1 MSYLDPPRFHFLG
14 QFFANPST
22 INNATENYNPD
33 EVYNNNPP
41 GPANPNSVW
50 WNQMGQA
57 FFKPVSGSVQSAIL
71 QNGTILQSGA
81 DPFIGAAIAAK
92 FQGALNQYGKLVD
105 LDPDQ
110 QARSMIVGMSI
121 QIATTGNP
129 QIGLAGDVRAMDMLD
144 VWGRVVGGAGGGIFT
159 AGAMYQSVLEN
170 IQWYGLSQSPFLTQL
185 SSVSPQM
192 LSFKFAVDGYN
203 GNTNSGAL
211 FGMGRMTGAIG
222 PYSPEDPVHFV
233 ARRRVFAQNWN
244 GVSAPGVPIF
254 EEGPRKGQTKSP
266 MNAAPFQIDG
276 STLTIDLSNSV
287 PTTAILQ
294 GPFVGL
300 GTVSV
305 VIDPGG
311 MNTIVTPPL
320 FSSVADYTNQY
331 EKFAGIFQLDLGS
344 NAQLAS
350 NHMIGIHIGPPSNV
364 SSAVSGI
371 GAGRL
376 KEGLTLAQIGVTP
389 TSVSGAM
396 LALSENTDG
405 IFVDVDLNAI
415 RMEYGAPAWSSD
427 SDSGTDVTSNGQ
439 IGLWATQYGAP
450 AANLRVKLQVAQNV
464 YQFPNSQGEP
474 NIISNNPPSAISW
487 PSSVTTDANGCAIL
501 NFTANGLQA
510 SQKPQERE
518 FIDGQLYLF
527 SHDYTMDG
535 VQPITVLVFENIPPN
550 ANPTWWQDIY
560 PIFYQYA
567 RLYPFMRSLIDLSNF
582 STMASS
588 GTAAKIQK
596 ALSLPR
602 TDAAYMP
609 VTRDLSVGKTNL
621 ILTWIKNGMPQGT
634 KPSSA
639 SSSV

>member
-22 INNATENYNPD
+22 INNATENYNPA

-57 FFKPVSGSVQSAIL
+57 FFKPVSGTVQSAIL

-81 DPFIGAAIAAK
+81 DPFIGAAIAVK

-121 QIATTGNP
+121 QIATTDGQSNP
-129 QIGLAGDVRAMDMLD
+129 QIGLTGDVRAMDMLD
-144 VWGRVVGGAGGGIFT
+144 VWGRVAGGAGGGIFT

-185 SSVSPQM
+185 NSVSPLTM
-192 LSFKFAVDGYN
+192 SFKFAVDGYN
-203 GNTNSGAL
+203 GNITSDQ
-211 FGMGRMTGAIG
+211 FGTGRMTGAIG
-222 PYSPEDPVHFV
+222 PYFPGEPVHFV
-233 ARRRVFAQNWN
+233 AKRRVFAQNWN
-244 GVSAPGVPIF
+244 GVSAPGVPTLSN
-254 EEGPRKGQTKSP
+254 GQTASP

-276 STLTIDLSNSV
+276 STLTIDLSNSI

-294 GPFVGL
+294 KPFFDL

-311 MNTIVTPPL
+311 LNTIVTPPL

-331 EKFAGIFQLDLGS
+331 ENFAGIFQLDLGS

-350 NHMIGIHIGPPSNV
+350 NNVIGISIVPPSNV

-371 GAGRL
+371 KGGHL
-376 KEGLTLAQIGVTP
+376 KEGLTLAQIGVEP
-389 TSVSGAM
+389 ASISGAM
-396 LALSENTDG
+396 LALSENTGG

-415 RMEYGAPAWSSD
+415 RMEDGAPAWSSA
-427 SDSGTDVTSNGQ
+427 SESGTDVTSNGQ
-439 IGLWATQYGAP
+439 IGLWATRYGAP
-450 AANLRVKLQVAQNV
+450 AANLTVKLQVARNV
-464 YQFPNSQGEP
+464 YQFPNAQGEP
-474 NIISNNPPSAISW
+474 NVINNSPSSAISW
-487 PSSVTTDANGCAIL
+487 PKSVTTDTNGCAVL

-510 SQKPQERE
+510 SQKPPERE
-518 FIDGQLYLF
+518 FVDGQLYLF

-535 VQPITVLVFENIPPN
+535 VQPITLLVFENIPPN
-550 ANPTWWQDIY
+550 PNPTWWQDIY

-567 RLYPFMRSLIDLSNF
+567 RLYPFMRGLIDLSDY
-582 STMASS
+582 STMATSS
-588 GTAAKIQK
+588 IAAKIQG

-621 ILTWIKNGMPQGT
+621 ILTWIKNGMPEGT